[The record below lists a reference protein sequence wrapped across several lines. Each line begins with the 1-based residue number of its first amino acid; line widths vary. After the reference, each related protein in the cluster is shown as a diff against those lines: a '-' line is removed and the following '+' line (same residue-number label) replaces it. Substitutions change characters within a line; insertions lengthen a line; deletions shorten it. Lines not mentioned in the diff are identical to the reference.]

1 METKEE
7 IAKRF
12 ISEHKN
18 DNIEEWLSCDRFIQ
32 NNILSGLLNIYSNLI
47 GGEFGDCRETD
58 FGDFEIEI
66 SKHETKSMQT
76 VIFSFNKLGE

>member
-7 IAKRF
+7 IVKRY

-18 DNIEEWLSCDRFIQ
+18 DHYWYQDKPFTKSTFID
-32 NNILSGLLNIYSNLI
+32 IYSKLI
-47 GGEFGDCRETD
+47 GGDYGECRETD

-66 SKHETKSMQT
+66 SKHQTKSMQT
-76 VIFSFNKLGE
+76 VIFSFNKPGE